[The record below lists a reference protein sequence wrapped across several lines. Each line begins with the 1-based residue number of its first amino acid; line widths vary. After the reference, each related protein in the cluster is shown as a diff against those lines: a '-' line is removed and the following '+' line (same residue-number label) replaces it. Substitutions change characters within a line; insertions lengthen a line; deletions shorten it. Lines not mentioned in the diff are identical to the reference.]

1 MNARLLRQFATLC
14 AVALLPPHAV
24 NAQMRSAA
32 KSTLTVQ
39 PPDKTSTTTTTA
51 QPTKQLPAKKSS
63 KTNGKGAGTIR
74 LPSDQE
80 FERFLKFLNRAGP
93 DYAVNSI
100 ELKGTAEGD
109 RAVLSATILVKV
121 MRKDEWLRVP
131 VFLNEAVLR
140 KTDYQF
146 LGQRIGVKPD
156 DDEKGQGAFADS
168 TQEAGYRWWFRGK
181 GFHQLKLAIV
191 VPVVKTVAQRR
202 IRLSLPPMAAASTLT
217 LKVPV
222 DGLEKTHLTVP
233 RNTDHRVRK
242 AGEGS
247 SEIDLVG
254 IGAQLDLQWRSVIAR
269 ASSKPILHAESATVV
284 NVAEESVVLTVVQRI
299 RAFAGKFGEVQVTLP
314 PGFQFLNVTGDFVE
328 SFSKPDARNRC
339 TVRFRGTRSEMTEIK
354 WTLEKRLKNRAGRFS
369 LEELSV
375 AGARV
380 QSGDFGV
387 LRVPGLRIAQ
397 SDDGNRG
404 VLPIR
409 SSEFA
414 IPDLIRDRTLA
425 GAYRFLRQPYR
436 LNLEIAPLQPHVTVE
451 PNYSLEF
458 SKDKVTL
465 SARFLVNISEDG
477 GLIDRFD
484 IVWPNWREDG
494 WKLQPLAASRIIE
507 RRTYRGKAGQAVLS
521 HRLFRRRNGGF
532 PVQLTATR
540 PLAGAGKITLILPK
554 LQADVSQTA
563 SLRVSRSVN
572 TEVLISR
579 KGEALRPENAKQAAD
594 DDVTYRLPAS
604 ADAISAEVTTHPR
617 KVEVE
622 RTVSVS
628 LMSKGATVR
637 QVFDYDVRYE
647 PLSSI
652 ALRVPRQLAD
662 AVEFLGENKQ
672 PIEGRISTRAGA
684 DEEYQVIEFPDL
696 PKIGQHRI
704 FAIYTMRYPA
714 ALERGDSQPVT
725 IPLVTFDGADRSQ
738 TQVFSTGSTSLSL
751 VVNDKQWRAR
761 LRDGRLSWRT
771 SRPAKNVSTVVSY
784 PEIPQLRQFAVSR
797 SLIRAVI
804 EADGTV
810 RYRAQYRLAQGRGE
824 FVVNLPASMRLDA
837 IWVGRRKIENAD
849 VGQQQEDES
858 VIRIPILKRN
868 ALLTIDFRKPAD
880 GGPGWLGGAELT
892 PPRLPASVSVGES
905 VWKVSLPPG
914 RYLSSYGR
922 GVYPE
927 FRWQLTGARFTRQPT
942 SGFQHPG
949 DWIGAGDGPAW
960 NEPTEVNMYVFR
972 QFGSSGELS
981 IGLMSGSAIVL
992 FGAGLAWLIGLML
1005 AKYSAARN
1013 VFTFLSLAL
1022 LASVA
1027 GLWYAQEFA
1036 VLAQPAI
1043 VGAAIAAICIAGERY
1058 WKRDAR
1064 PATVTAANPTEFLV
1078 NSRAEI
1084 SNSGQASIVIGS
1096 RDATDHRAPEV
1107 ASVQASS
1114 EMRRQG

>member
-14 AVALLPPHAV
+14 ALVLLPAHAV
-24 NAQMRSAA
+24 YAQLSRAG
-32 KSTLTVQ
+32 KSTLASQPAEKSTTSATTVQ
-39 PPDKTSTTTTTA
+39 PAK
-51 QPTKQLPAKKSS
+51 QPPAKKTE
-63 KTNGKGAGTIR
+63 KPDRKNDGTVR
-74 LPSDQE
+74 LPSEKE
-80 FERFLKFLNRAGP
+80 FEKFLQFLNRSGP

-100 ELKGTAEGD
+100 ELHGNAKGD
-109 RAVLSATILVKV
+109 RAVLTATILVKIL
-121 MRKDEWLRVP
+121 RDDEWLRVP
-131 VFLNEAVLR
+131 IFLNEAVLQ
-140 KTDYQF
+140 KTEYSF
-146 LGQRIGVKPD
+146 LGQNIGAKPNGA
-156 DDEKGQGAFADS
+156 EKGQGAYADS

-181 GFHQLKLAIV
+181 GFHRLKLTIV

-202 IRLSLPPMAAASTLT
+202 IRLSLPPLAAASTLK

-222 DGLEKTHLTVP
+222 DGLEKTHLTVS
-233 RNTDHRVRK
+233 RDTDHRVRK
-242 AGEGS
+242 AGKGS
-247 SEIDLVG
+247 SEIELVG

-269 ASSKPILHAESATVV
+269 VSSRPILHAESATVV
-284 NVAEESVVLTVVQRI
+284 NVADESVILTVVQRI

-314 PGFQFLNVTGDFVE
+314 AGFQVLDVTGTFVD
-328 SFSKPDARNRC
+328 SFSKPDSQNRC
-339 TVRFRGTRSEMTEIK
+339 TVRLRGTRSETTELK
-354 WTLEKRLKNRAGRFS
+354 WTLEKRLKNRAGRFA

-375 AGARV
+375 TDARV
-380 QSGDFGV
+380 QSGDFAV

-397 SDDGNRG
+397 TDDGNRG

-458 SKDKVTL
+458 SKNKVTL

-484 IVWPNWREDG
+484 IAWPNWREDG

-507 RRTYRGKAGQAVLS
+507 RRTYRGKGGQAILS

-540 PLAGAGKITLILPK
+540 PLAGAGRTTLILPK

-563 SLRVSRSVN
+563 SLRVSQSVN

-579 KGEALRPENAKQAAD
+579 KGEALRPENAKQALD
-594 DDVTYRLPAS
+594 DVVTYRLPAS
-604 ADAISAEVTTHPR
+604 AVAISAEVTTHPR
-617 KVEVE
+617 RVEVE
-622 RTVSVS
+622 RTVSIS
-628 LMSKGATVR
+628 LMKNGATVR
-637 QVFDYDVRYE
+637 QVLEYDIRYE

-652 ALRVPRQLAD
+652 GLRVPRELAD

-672 PIEGRISTRAGA
+672 PIEGRVSGQPNA
-684 DEEYQVIEFPDL
+684 DDGFQIIEFPDL
-696 PKIGQHRI
+696 PKIGKHRI
-704 FAIYTMRYPA
+704 VAVYTLQFPT
-714 ALERGDSQPVT
+714 ALKRGDSQPVT
-725 IPLVTFDGADRSQ
+725 VPLVAFDGADRSQ
-738 TQVFSTGSTSLSL
+738 TQLYSTGSTSLSL
-751 VVNDKQWRAR
+751 AVDDKQWRAR
-761 LRDGRLSWRT
+761 LHEGRLTWRT
-771 SRPAKNVSTVVSY
+771 RRPAKNVSIVVSY

-804 EADGTV
+804 ESNGSV
-810 RYRAQYRLAQGRGE
+810 RYRAQYRLAQGTGE
-824 FVVNLPASMRLDA
+824 FVVYLPASMKLDA
-837 IWVGRRKIENAD
+837 IWVGQQKIDKPGGE
-849 VGQQQEDES
+849 QRHKDES
-858 VIRIPILKRN
+858 VYRIPILKRN
-868 ALLTIDFRKPAD
+868 ALLTVDYRKSSEGD
-880 GGPGWLGGAELT
+880 VGWLEGATLT

-905 VWKVSLPPG
+905 VWRVSLPPS
-914 RYLSSYGR
+914 RYLSSHGH

-927 FRWQLTGARFTRQPT
+927 FRWQLTRVGFTRQP
-942 SGFQHPG
+942 SAGFEQPG
-949 DWIGAGDGPAW
+949 DWIGAEDGPGW
-960 NEPTEVNMYVFR
+960 NEPTDVNIYVFR
-972 QFGSSGELS
+972 QFGSSGAVT

-1022 LASVA
+1022 LASIG
-1027 GLWYAQEFA
+1027 GLWFAQEFA

-1043 VGAAIAAICIAGERY
+1043 VGAAVAGICIAGERY
-1058 WKRDAR
+1058 WKRNAR
-1064 PATVTAANPTEFLV
+1064 PAVVTGANPTEFLL
-1078 NSRAEI
+1078 NSRASV

-1107 ASVQASS
+1107 VPVPASS